1 MLAQKAAA
9 AEAAE
14 AAAVAAAL
22 AAAEANLNADTD
34 SQSGS
39 VAGAGAGGAAVGAAT
54 GEDRPPPDIDL
65 EVDLHS
71 GVAKWGAHIGLNKRN
86 MSSECAR
93 ALSAPPS
100 LVPTDELE
108 LSWVYGCSSRHTRA
122 AVHYSREGAVVY
134 PAGCLGV
141 IYDKVANTQV
151 YAMPHNDE
159 ITALDVHVTSGLAVS
174 AHKGNGNISACVW
187 NTSDGSIRRYLD
199 CGTVNGVSAIKFSPD
214 ASHVVLTCQDK
225 EHTVLLFST
234 ADGRLRATYRNGPKK
249 PLCLS
254 FSLAETDCTGTAPIR
269 ILQGGVQHF
278 KVLTFHPARSTL
290 YGKTGG
296 FGADVRKSNVNC
308 IGALPL
314 QPGADG
320 GESTG
325 NEFLLGMADGTI
337 GTVAKSESKVSAFA
351 PVMKGAVTALYVVKL
366 KDGTVDDPPSY
377 KVVVG
382 GINGSLK
389 VSACSFHFWVC
400 TPTLKTVSMRCP
412 IRNSSL
418 KFRSFYF
425 LTI

>member
-1 MLAQKAAA
+1 MDTLRMKEHLSRDNNKKRITMQGQKVAA

-22 AAAEANLNADTD
+22 LAAEANLNADTE
-34 SQSGS
+34 SQSS
-39 VAGAGAGGAAVGAAT
+39 AAGGPAAPNAEQT
-54 GEDRPPPDIDL
+54 RPPPEIDI

-71 GVAKWGAHIGLNKRN
+71 GIAKWGAHLALNKRN
-86 MSSECAR
+86 MSIEAAR

-108 LSWVYGCSSRHTRA
+108 LNWVYGCSSRHTRA
-122 AVHYSREGAVVY
+122 AVHYSREGTVVY

-141 IYDKVANTQV
+141 IYEKNNNTQA
-151 YAMPHNDE
+151 YAMPHSDE

-174 AHKGNGNISACVW
+174 AHKGNGTISACVW
-187 NTSDGSIRRYLD
+187 NTADGSINRYLD
-199 CGTVNGVSAIKFSPD
+199 CGVVNGVSAIKFSPD
-214 ASHVVLTCQDK
+214 ASHVVLTCQDTN
-225 EHTVLLFST
+225 HTVLLFST

-254 FSLAETDCTGTAPIR
+254 FSLAETNIAGTAPIR
-269 ILQGGVQHF
+269 ILQGGVNHF
-278 KVLTFHPARSTL
+278 KFLTFHPARSTL

-296 FGADVRKSNVNC
+296 YGTDVKKCNVNC

-320 GESTG
+320 GEPTG
-325 NEFLLGMADGTI
+325 NEFMLGMADGTI
-337 GTVAKSESKVSAFA
+337 GTVAKGESKVSAFS

-366 KDGTVDDPPSY
+366 RDGTADEPPAY
-377 KVVVG
+377 KIVVG

-389 VSACSFHFWVC
+389 V
-400 TPTLKTVSMRCP
+400 
-412 IRNSSL
+412 
-418 KFRSFYF
+418 
-425 LTI
+425 